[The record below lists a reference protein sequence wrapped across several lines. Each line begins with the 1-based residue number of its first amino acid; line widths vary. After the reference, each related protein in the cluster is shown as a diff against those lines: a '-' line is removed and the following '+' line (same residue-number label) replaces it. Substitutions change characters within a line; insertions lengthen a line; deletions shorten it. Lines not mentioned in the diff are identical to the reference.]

1 MSSSVCLFIC
11 LLAYLRNHSP
21 NIQQIFSACYLW
33 PWPWPTWSVGGQ
45 NWVIG
50 SPGQWVIW
58 VILHVRV
65 TRSPGHHF
73 DPV

>member
-33 PWPWPTWSVGGQ
+33 PWPTWSVGGQ
-45 NWVIG
+45 TWNWVNG
-50 SPGQWVIW
+50 SMGHLGHP
-58 VILHVRV
+58 
-65 TRSPGHHF
+65 SCPGHLVTGSSF
-73 DPV
+73 